1 MADPLNMTGLVGLY
15 SDRQDVCTIEA
26 SCVTGFEPMAQE
38 EIKVTVMRVYLLSSE
53 QAKTSTTLAA
63 DAKTRLCDVLP

>member
-38 EIKVTVMRVYLLSSE
+38 EIKVTVMRVYLLSSVFE
-53 QAKTSTTLAA
+53 RSDILEHPGSGTWI
-63 DAKTRLCDVLP
+63 